1 MVEWARSAWKD
12 GPYKR
17 IIREMQV
24 KTTMKYYLIDMRY
37 HPIQTAT
44 INKQNKAE
52 NNQCWWGCGEIGT
65 CLHCWWES
73 KLIRSL
79 WTIGWRVLKKLKT
92 KLLWKWS
99 RSVFATPWTVALQA
113 PPSMGFSRQEYW
125 SGLPFSSR
133 GDLPDPWIELRSPTL
148 RADSLPSEPPGNPI
162 ILLF

>member
-37 HPIQTAT
+37 YPIQTAT
-44 INKQNKAE
+44 VNKQNKTE

-73 KLIRSL
+73 KLVRSL

-92 KLLWKWS
+92 KLLWKW
-99 RSVFATPWTVALQA
+99 RRLVFATPLQ
-113 PPSMGFSRQEYW
+113 PSRPLHPWGFPSKNTGVGCHFLLEGIYPTHGLN
-125 SGLPFSSR
+125 SGLPHC
-133 GDLPDPWIELRSPTL
+133 GQTL
-148 RADSLPSEPPGNPI
+148 YPLSHQGIP
-162 ILLF
+162 